1 MRISLYTDFSLR
13 LLAYLASRSD
23 PRPVGVGRIAADFNV
38 SSHHMQ
44 KVAQKLRKLGYVQT
58 KSGRDGGLT
67 LAQAPAT
74 IRIGDVVEA
83 LEGMGKMADCGR
95 GPCVFHGACALKV
108 ALDRAERSF
117 INELRGYTLA
127 DVVRGP
133 MRLRLAE
140 LSSLPALSA

>member
-13 LLAYLASRSD
+13 LLTYLASRAD
-23 PRPVGVGRIAADFNV
+23 PKPVGVGRIAADFKV

-44 KVAQKLRKLGYVQT
+44 KVAQKLRKLGYINA

-67 LAQAPAT
+67 LAQQPQA

-83 LEGMGKMADCGR
+83 LEGLGNMVDCAR
-95 GPCVFHGACALKV
+95 GPCLFFGACTLKG
-108 ALDRAERSF
+108 AIDRAERSF

-133 MRLRLAE
+133 MRVKLAE
-140 LSSLPALSA
+140 LAVA